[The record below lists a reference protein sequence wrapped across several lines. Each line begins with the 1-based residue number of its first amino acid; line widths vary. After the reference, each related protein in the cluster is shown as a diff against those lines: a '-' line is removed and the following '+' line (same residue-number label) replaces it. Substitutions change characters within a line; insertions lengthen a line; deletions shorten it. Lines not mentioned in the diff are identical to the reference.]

1 MSKSYS
7 LLAPSL
13 KPFQV
18 LLPGTLAEGIMHL
31 DPDFGQLTYGDQGQR
46 ARQIQDKLTMGDLIV
61 FYAALRD
68 IQPSTRL
75 VYAIIGLYVIEAV
88 LSATSVPTM
97 RWDENAHTRRALS
110 SEASDIVI
118 RAQPGVSGRL
128 ERCLPIGSFRVPA
141 EDPYK
146 RPCYRVEPSLL
157 ATWGGLNIADGFL
170 QRSARLPQFLDASKF
185 YGWFLDQKP
194 VFMNANN

>member
-1 MSKSYS
+1 MNGLLVRVGADQSEGGGYFNGPVNSRTGEFAYVPIPETADVQPGMSKSYS

-97 RWDENAHTRRALS
+97 RWDDEIL
-110 SEASDIVI
+110 I
-118 RAQPGVSGRL
+118 GGRTSCWL
-128 ERCLPIGSFRVPA
+128 
-141 EDPYK
+141 
-146 RPCYRVEPSLL
+146 
-157 ATWGGLNIADGFL
+157 
-170 QRSARLPQFLDASKF
+170 
-185 YGWFLDQKP
+185 
-194 VFMNANN
+194 